1 MQTDERK
8 AAIERLTA
16 VKLNGGSHENLSAI
30 AQAIMPDTTFGW
42 TVGACERLRDTLV
55 DLIEGGWD
63 AGFDEGYA
71 SADDWWAEHE
81 QDLEE
86 HGWVRLPVGIDG
98 ETIRI
103 GDTVRQRLMFS
114 GESMPLT
121 VDRMELSRGRDGY
134 RWTVATDADGSCWVQ
149 PTSLRHHRPPTVED
163 VLREFALACED
174 AGNAGPE
181 VERIAADYAKRL
193 RLAESE
199 ES

>member
-8 AAIERLTA
+8 AAIERLMA
-16 VKLNGGSHENLSAI
+16 IKLNGGSHENLSAI
-30 AQAIMPDTTFGW
+30 AQAIMPDAAFGW

-134 RWTVATDADGSCWVQ
+134 RWTVAMDDDASCWV
-149 PTSLRHHRPPTVED
+149 PSSLLRHHRTPTVED
-163 VLREFALACED
+163 VLREFGDWYAHTKGGCDED
-174 AGNAGPE
+174 G
-181 VERIAADYAKRL
+181 VIADFAKRL
-193 RLAESE
+193 RLAGDAE
-199 ES
+199 